1 MRRSMD
7 AHDFVSESTCR
18 RGNKESLSFI
28 FTYRSKVSEQETLL
42 FCPDGYDREHYDIPL
57 WERRFYLNQTTALL
71 LLLFYLCRCFRAP
84 LQTDQRPAGYNV
96 EAESPQDQQG
106 PSPGVRLHQQLKER
120 VESEGGEAD
129 AGEPQSQSQGT
140 PASEISHDCGH
151 HGSEDH
157 PPSKTWSTKRAKYT
171 MRGKRAVHYFTS

>member
-42 FCPDGYDREHYDIPL
+42 FCPDGYHREHYDIPL

-71 LLLFYLCRCFRAP
+71 LLLFYLCWCFRAP
-84 LQTDQRPAGYNV
+84 LRTDQRPAGYNV

-106 PSPGVRLHQQLKER
+106 SSPGVRLHQQLKER

-171 MRGKRAVHYFTS
+171 VRGKRAVHYFTS